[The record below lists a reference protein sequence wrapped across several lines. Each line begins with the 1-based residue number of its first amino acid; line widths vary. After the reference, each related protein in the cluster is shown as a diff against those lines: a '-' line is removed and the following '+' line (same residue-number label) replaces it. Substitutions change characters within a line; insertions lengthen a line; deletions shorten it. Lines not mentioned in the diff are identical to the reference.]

1 MHGHPPVDARAPAGF
16 CIGPM
21 ASTFPSL
28 RLRATVPAMQ
38 MIPVLRLLGSLA
50 LPALLWAEPRSV
62 WLDELPIQTF
72 SEGLRPVQAGRNYG
86 KDQLRMAG
94 TPYQRGLGAQSVC
107 VLSFDLGGQAR
118 RLTAPVGADDE
129 GNKDLPVTFTVLAD
143 RKVLFASG
151 PMRIGDAP
159 RAIDVDLTGVQH
171 LGLLVTDPVG
181 GIGNKRTYANWAN
194 AQLVMEGAA
203 LPGHQANDG
212 ERSIL
217 TPPSP
222 RTPRINSPRVFGA
235 RPGNPF
241 LYTIA
246 ATGLRPMKFAAADL
260 PRGLSLDAGTG
271 MISGKV
277 AERGTYRVKL
287 TATNEAG
294 TASQA
299 LTIRIG
305 DTIALTPPMGWNGW
319 NSWEQLID
327 REKVIAS
334 AEAMVST
341 GLVNHGWSYINIDD
355 AWQGVRGGPLDALQ
369 PNGKF
374 PEFAAT
380 IARIHALGLKAGL
393 YSTPYIQSYGGYV
406 GGSSNFPH
414 GGETREGMQ
423 RRAEFRVIGPHRFET
438 NDARQM
444 AEWGIDFLKY
454 DWRID
459 GTSAERMSAA
469 LRQSG
474 RDIVFSLSNNAPSE
488 KAADWARVAH
498 LYRTGPD
505 IKDSWTSLFLTTFS
519 LDPWATTTGPG
530 HWADPDM
537 MILGNVRIGPKMHPT
552 RLTPDEQYSHM
563 SMFCLLSAPLL
574 IGCPIEQLDAFTLS
588 LLSND
593 EVIALDQDPLGRPAR
608 LVADRQGV
616 QIWVKPLEDG
626 SYAVGLFNTDDYG
639 KTPQSYFR
647 WDDERPKKFDF
658 QFSDAGLAGR
668 WVARNLW
675 TQEDLGNFSESL
687 TTSIRHHG
695 VVLLRL
701 TRPR

>member
-1 MHGHPPVDARAPAGF
+1 
-16 CIGPM
+16 
-21 ASTFPSL
+21 
-28 RLRATVPAMQ
+28 
-38 MIPVLRLLGSLA
+38 MIPVLRGLGLLVF
-50 LPALLWAEPRSV
+50 PVLLLAEPRSV
-62 WLDELPIQTF
+62 WLDDLPIQTF

-86 KDQLRMAG
+86 KDALRIAG
-94 TPYQRGLGAQSVC
+94 TTYQRGLGAQSVC
-107 VLSFDLGGQAR
+107 VLSFSLGGQAR
-118 RLTAPVGADDE
+118 RFTALVGVDDD

-143 RKVLFASG
+143 RRILFASG
-151 PMRIGDAP
+151 PMKIGDAP
-159 RAIDVDLTGVQH
+159 KSIDVDLTGVQH
-171 LGLLVTDPVG
+171 LGLLVTDAVG
-181 GIGNKRTYANWAN
+181 GIANKRTYADWAN
-194 AQLVMEGAA
+194 ARLTMEGAA
-203 LPGHQANDG
+203 MPGHQANDG
-212 ERSIL
+212 EKYLL
-217 TPPSP
+217 TPPAP
-222 RTPRINSPRVFGA
+222 RAPRINSPQVFGA
-235 RPGNPF
+235 TPGHPF

-246 ATGLRPMKFAAADL
+246 ATGVRPMTFSAAGL
-260 PRGLSLDAGTG
+260 PPGLTLDPASGQ
-271 MISGKV
+271 ISGRV
-277 AERGTYRVKL
+277 ATAGVYHATL

-294 TASQA
+294 AATRP

-305 DTIALTPPMGWNGW
+305 DAIALTPPMGWNGW

-327 REKVIAS
+327 RDKVMAS

-341 GLVNHGWSYINIDD
+341 GLIQHGWSYINLDD
-355 AWQGVRGGPLDALQ
+355 AWQGVRGGPLEALQ
-369 PNGKF
+369 PNEKF
-374 PEFAAT
+374 PEFAAM
-380 IARIHALGLKAGL
+380 IARIHSLGLKAGL

-423 RRAEFRVIGPHRFET
+423 HRAEFRVIGPHRFET

-459 GTSAERMSAA
+459 VTSAERMSAA

-474 RDIVFSLSNNAPSE
+474 RDIVFSLSNNAPIE

-519 LDPWATTTGPG
+519 LDPWARMTGPG

-552 RLTPDEQYSHM
+552 RLTPDEQYSHL

-593 EVIALDQDPLGRPAR
+593 EVIAVDQDPLGRPAR
-608 LVADRQGV
+608 LVGDRQGV
-616 QIWVKPLEDG
+616 QIWVKPMADG
-626 SYAVGLFNTDDYG
+626 SSVVGLFNTDDFG

-647 WDDERPKKFDF
+647 WDDEQPKNFTLRFADI
-658 QFSDAGLAGR
+658 GLAGR
-668 WVARNLW
+668 WTVRNLW
-675 TQEDLGNFSESL
+675 TQEDLGAFRESF
-687 TTSIRHHG
+687 TAAIRHHG

-701 TRPR
+701 TRRE

>member
-1 MHGHPPVDARAPAGF
+1 MRS
-16 CIGPM
+16 ILI
-21 ASTFPSL
+21 L
-28 RLRATVPAMQ
+28 RLVCLLIFAATA
-38 MIPVLRLLGSLA
+38 
-50 LPALLWAEPRSV
+50 WAQPRTL
-62 WLDELPIQTF
+62 WLDDLAIQTF
-72 SEGLRPVQAGRNYG
+72 SEGLRPVQAKTNYG
-86 KDQLRMAG
+86 KDKIQIAG
-94 TPYQRGLGAQSVC
+94 TAYQRGLGAQSVC
-107 VLSFDLGGQAR
+107 VLSFYLNKQAR
-118 RLTAPVGADDE
+118 RLTALVGADDQ
-129 GNKDLPVTFTVLAD
+129 GNKDIPVAFTVLAD

-159 RAIDVDLTGVQH
+159 KLVDVDLTGVQH

-181 GIGNKRTYANWAN
+181 GIGNKRTYANWAK
-194 AQLVMEGAA
+194 AQLVMEGDA

-212 ERSIL
+212 EKYIL

-222 RTPRINSPRVFGA
+222 RMPRINSPKVFGA
-235 RPGNPF
+235 TPGNPF

-246 ATGLRPMKFAAADL
+246 AAGVRPMKFAATDL
-260 PRGLSLDAGTG
+260 PPGLSLDANTG
-271 MISGKV
+271 IISGRV
-277 AERGTYRVKL
+277 AARGTYRGTL
-287 TATNEAG
+287 SAANEAG
-294 TASQA
+294 TATQS
-299 LTIRIG
+299 LTIKIG
-305 DTIALTPPMGWNGW
+305 DVIALTPPMGWNGW

-334 AEAMVST
+334 AEAMVAT
-341 GLVNHGWSYINIDD
+341 GLINHGWSYINLDD
-355 AWQGVRGGPLDALQ
+355 AWQGVRGGPLEALQ
-369 PNGKF
+369 PNEKF
-374 PEFAAT
+374 PEFAQM
-380 IARIHALGLKAGL
+380 IARIHSLGLKAGL

-406 GGSSNFPH
+406 GGSSNSPH

-423 RRAEFRVIGPHRFET
+423 RRAEFRGIGPHRFEA

-444 AEWGIDFLKY
+444 AEWGVDFLKY

-459 GTSAERMSAA
+459 VVSAERMSAA

-474 RDIVFSLSNNAPSE
+474 RDIVFSLSNNAPIE
-488 KAADWARVAH
+488 KVADWARVAQM
-498 LYRTGPD
+498 YRTGPD

-519 LDPWATTTGPG
+519 LDPWAATTGPG

-537 MILGNVRIGPKMHPT
+537 MILGNVRIGPEMHPT

-593 EVIALDQDPLGRPAR
+593 EVIAIDQDPLGKPAR
-608 LVADRQGV
+608 LAADTHGV
-616 QIWVKPLEDG
+616 QIWLKPMEDG
-626 SYAVGLFNTDDYG
+626 SYAVGLFNTDDFG

-647 WDDERPKKFDF
+647 WDDEQPKNFELRFADV
-658 QFSDAGLAGR
+658 GLAGN
-668 WVARNLW
+668 WTATNLW
-675 TQEDLGNFSESL
+675 TQQDLGVFKDSL

-701 TRPR
+701 TRR